1 MAANNPSAMRTER
14 RRHRRSQA
22 SAVATVNYGKVLLPC
37 FLADISA
44 GGARIKLLEPAQ
56 LPKGPTVL
64 EMRQLGKLAAELV
77 WQKGLFAG
85 LRFAEV
91 QAPLADSASPA
102 AAAPPAPAPTSHA
115 TVAA

>member
-1 MAANNPSAMRTER
+1 MAASNSNGMRAER
-14 RRHRRSQA
+14 RRHRRDQT
-22 SAVATVNYGKVLLPC
+22 SAIATVNYGKVLLPC

-64 EMRQLGKLAAELV
+64 ETRQLGKLAAELV

-85 LRFAEV
+85 LKFAEAKV
-91 QAPLADSASPA
+91 PVADSTRPG
-102 AAAPPAPAPTSHA
+102 AAAPSAPGTPSRAA
-115 TVAA
+115 VAA